1 MNPREESLRTGS
13 AVTET
18 GIYRVIHVAHRLPH
32 EVVCLKGDRFPRCA
46 KCNDSFLFYLVHSAP
61 DLFRSWQYHL
71 YVLPVLEDDSAPE
84 TDKAKQASGTS
95 E

>member
-1 MNPREESLRTGS
+1 MNSSEEQQRSGS

-18 GIYRVIHVAHRLPH
+18 GIYRVIHVAQRLPH

-46 KCNDSFLFYLVHSAP
+46 KCNDTVLFYLVHSAP

-71 YVLPVLEDDSAPE
+71 YVLPVLEDDSASE
-84 TDKAKQASGTS
+84 MDKAKQASST